1 MRNLYLSVIG
11 TYELMLIYV
20 IDLETVL
27 GHFYSSSE
35 NLNAAWPTQN
45 GIRSRF
51 MHLDF
56 DV

>member
-1 MRNLYLSVIG
+1 MRNLYLSAIG

-27 GHFYSSSE
+27 GHSE